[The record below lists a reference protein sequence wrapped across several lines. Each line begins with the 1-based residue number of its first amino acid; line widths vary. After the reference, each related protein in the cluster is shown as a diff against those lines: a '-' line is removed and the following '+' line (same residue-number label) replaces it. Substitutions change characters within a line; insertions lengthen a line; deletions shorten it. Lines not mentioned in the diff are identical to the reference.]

1 MKARRDAKKE
11 VSRLREEEAE
21 NKRLQ
26 RQLKKL
32 ETLKVKL
39 ESAGITSSALNLSSQ
54 MPSVPP
60 EKFEKYRLHY
70 SLPNVNDIHP
80 EVKKYFE
87 DNPITLDHLT
97 KPKYAT
103 ALPVPPDLVEKYF
116 KYKQNK
122 HKKIVSDQSSPPP
135 KEPAVSAKST
145 TSTGELCKIQSKEKM
160 KPSPP
165 RSSGKRAAKVHKKAP
180 KVK

>member
-1 MKARRDAKKE
+1 MEDQQYVNLSNGQMLAKKE
-11 VSRLREEEAE
+11 KEPA
-21 NKRLQ
+21 Q
-26 RQLKKL
+26 
-32 ETLKVKL
+32 
-39 ESAGITSSALNLSSQ
+39 
-54 MPSVPP
+54 
-60 EKFEKYRLHY
+60 
-70 SLPNVNDIHP
+70 SLPLLVEAANNPPLSDTSDADDIHP
-80 EVKKYFE
+80 EVRKFFE
-87 DNPITLDHLT
+87 DNPITRDHLT

-116 KYKQNK
+116 IYKQNK
-122 HKKIVSDQSSPPP
+122 QKKIVSDQSSPPP

-145 TSTGELCKIQSKEKM
+145 TSTGELCKIKSKEKM

>member
-1 MKARRDAKKE
+1 M
-11 VSRLREEEAE
+11 
-21 NKRLQ
+21 
-26 RQLKKL
+26 
-32 ETLKVKL
+32 

-103 ALPVPPDLVEKYF
+103 ALPVPPDLIEKYRL
-116 KYKQNK
+116 YEQ
-122 HKKIVSDQSSPPP
+122 KKLLPDQSSPPP
-135 KEPAVSAKST
+135 NVPTVSVKST
-145 TSTGELCKIQSKEKM
+145 TSTDDNWSLGDQKSHDLFN
-160 KPSPP
+160 PT
-165 RSSGKRAAKVHKKAP
+165 KRAKRIPSSWAPSTHSRTVFFSSATESTKADNVKEVRKKLI
-180 KVK
+180 K